1 MSYFRGIL
9 STLTPGE
16 LFKLHPKLRWA
27 AFSADGQVVFCEM
40 RTGIESYTSDE
51 DDRAFMQFGPLIM
64 SGVAERLTHS
74 GGAGKLQS
82 VLVNM
87 DKDSVLLMK
96 FRNGF
101 LALSVNRNEAF
112 GVFQDIDARL
122 RELA

>member
-1 MSYFRGIL
+1 MSNHL
-9 STLTPGE
+9 SPTE
-16 LFKLHPKLRWA
+16 LFELHPKLRWA
-27 AFSADGQVVFCEM
+27 AFYADGKVVFCQM
-40 RTGIESYTSDE
+40 RPGIKSYTSDE

-74 GGAGKLQS
+74 EGAGKLQS

-112 GVFQDIDARL
+112 GVFQEIDARL